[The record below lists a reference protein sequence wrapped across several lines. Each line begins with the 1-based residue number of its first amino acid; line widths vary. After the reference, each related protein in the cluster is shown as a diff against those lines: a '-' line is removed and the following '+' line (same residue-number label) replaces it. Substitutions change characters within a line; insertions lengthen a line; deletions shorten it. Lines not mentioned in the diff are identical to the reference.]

1 MLPEKDSP
9 ISLADYHVKKIDEDK
24 NGFLWVLSTSNV
36 FSCYDL
42 RHNCF
47 VDFTG
52 CGEHDQAYAYRVE
65 TANGDNWLDKK
76 VAERFHLKMNIF
88 PL

>member
-1 MLPEKDSP
+1 MLQGDAQFVGIELRAAFAGIVFD
-9 ISLADYHVKKIDEDK
+9 
-24 NGFLWVLSTSNV
+24 GLSTSNV

-65 TANGDNWLDKK
+65 TANGDNLPAY
-76 VAERFHLKMNIF
+76 VRQSRQMIL
-88 PL
+88 

>member
-1 MLPEKDSP
+1 M
-9 ISLADYHVKKIDEDK
+9 KIK
-24 NGFLWVLSTSNV
+24 MVLWVLSTSNV

-65 TANGDNWLDKK
+65 TANGDNWLWDGQK

>member
-1 MLPEKDSP
+1 M
-9 ISLADYHVKKIDEDK
+9 
-24 NGFLWVLSTSNV
+24 
-36 FSCYDL
+36 
-42 RHNCF
+42 
-47 VDFTG
+47 DFTG

-65 TANGDNWLDKK
+65 TANGDNGYGMDKK

>member
-1 MLPEKDSP
+1 MG
-9 ISLADYHVKKIDEDK
+9 A
-24 NGFLWVLSTSNV
+24 FLLNV

-52 CGEHDQAYAYRVE
+52 CGEHDQAYAYHEKLLMVII
-65 TANGDNWLDKK
+65 GYGMDKK